1 MPRINR
7 KYYISSFLHVMVQG
21 INKEDIFKN
30 DYYKKVYLNLIIKN
44 FKEYNLKILSY
55 VIMNNHAHM
64 LISYDKIE
72 ELSKFMH
79 LINTKYAKFYNKNE
93 NRVGYVFRDRYK
105 CEQIKDEKHL
115 FNVLPYIH
123 YNPVKAKIV
132 NCTEKYKFSSYN
144 DYINGNIDKE
154 NAYILFN
161 TYNYIEKFNEIHK
174 NYSESKEMKEDKID
188 NYEEVIKNFKKMYK
202 ITTTEIIKKEK
213 NLLLELILEMQERTS
228 LKDYEIAKILGIGK
242 NRITLLK
249 IKNKGKEARP
259 LIPIC

>member
-7 KYYISSFLHVMVQG
+7 KYYISSFLHIMVQG

-44 FKEYNLKILSY
+44 LKEYNLKLLSY
-55 VIMNNHAHM
+55 VIMDNHAHM
-64 LISYDKIE
+64 LITYNKIE
-72 ELSKFMH
+72 ELSSFMH
-79 LINTKYAKFYNKNE
+79 VINTKYAKFYNKKE

-132 NCTEKYKFSSYN
+132 DSPEKYKFSSYN
-144 DYINGNIDKE
+144 DYINEIIDKE

-161 TYNYIEKFNEIHK
+161 TYDYIKIFKEIHK
-174 NYSESKEMKEDKID
+174 NYSQLEEMEECKTD
-188 NYEEVIKNFKKMYK
+188 NYAEVIEKFKKKYK
-202 ITTTEIIKKEK
+202 INTIEIIRKEK
-213 NLLLELILEMQERTS
+213 NLLLELVLEMRGKTN
-228 LKDYEIAKILGIGK
+228 LKDYEIAKILEIGK

-249 IKNKGKEARP
+249 NKK
-259 LIPIC
+259 